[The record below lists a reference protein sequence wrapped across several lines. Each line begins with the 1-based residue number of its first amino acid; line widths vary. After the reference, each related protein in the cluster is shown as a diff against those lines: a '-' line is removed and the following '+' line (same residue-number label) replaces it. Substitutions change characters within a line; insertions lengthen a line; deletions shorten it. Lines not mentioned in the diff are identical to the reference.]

1 MILSHLCGYKCLKH
15 FNIDEVCKNMTD
27 LYPDTVFYNRF
38 VELEQKVA
46 IPFHPVRE
54 EVLHWLLHG
63 HQLRGQHGLFSKL
76 FVDGL
81 RLVTKLKSNMKGQIS
96 TISDR
101 VLLCKRALRPSRTN

>member
-63 HQLRGQHGLFSKL
+63 HQLRGQHGLAACSFFPKKPMIDL
-76 FVDGL
+76 
-81 RLVTKLKSNMKGQIS
+81 
-96 TISDR
+96 DR
-101 VLLCKRALRPSRTN
+101 VSPCENGLIQRSLF